1 MISSEYRQKLLDE
14 CQKLDLQLQKDKAFE
29 KIALDIVDNKNDAAV
44 LALINQL
51 GHLKHHQ
58 ETFAKNQA
66 IILQLLYLYLGS
78 KQIDESYQR
87 LKTSSNKSLDDLQE
101 DLNKLVGLTAVKEQ
115 VNDLI
120 TFNKIQQ
127 ARVKAGLKKSNKTLH
142 MAFLGNPGTAKT
154 TVARIVGKMYKSLGL
169 LSKGHFIEASRT
181 DLIAEYQGQ
190 TAIKVKKLVNRAK
203 GGVLFIDEAYSIT
216 ENEKSDSYGREC
228 LTELTKALEDYRDDL
243 VVIVAGYSDLMD
255 KFFQSN
261 PGLKSRFNTFI
272 DFPDYT
278 LDELVDIF
286 TFDCNSYEYR
296 PTETA
301 LLKVR
306 EWFDCKLKEQ
316 DENFSNGRL
325 VRNFFDDVV
334 LAQSKRLSKETATP
348 SRSQLMQII
357 ESDIPTYT
365 LKTED
370 LNK

>member
-1 MISSEYRQKLLDE
+1 M
-14 CQKLDLQLQKDKAFE
+14 
-29 KIALDIVDNKNDAAV
+29 
-44 LALINQL
+44 
-51 GHLKHHQ
+51 
-58 ETFAKNQA
+58 
-66 IILQLLYLYLGS
+66 
-78 KQIDESYQR
+78 
-87 LKTSSNKSLDDLQE
+87 
-101 DLNKLVGLTAVKEQ
+101 
-115 VNDLI
+115 
-120 TFNKIQQ
+120 
-127 ARVKAGLKKSNKTLH
+127 
-142 MAFLGNPGTAKT
+142 
-154 TVARIVGKMYKSLGL
+154 
-169 LSKGHFIEASRT
+169 
-181 DLIAEYQGQ
+181 
-190 TAIKVKKLVNRAK
+190 
-203 GGVLFIDEAYSIT
+203 LFIDEAYSIT

-348 SRSQLMQII
+348 SRNQLMQII

-370 LNK
+370 VNK

>member
-51 GHLKHHQ
+51 GHLKHPQ
-58 ETFAKNQA
+58 GTFAKNQA
-66 IILQLLYLYLGS
+66 IILKLLYLYLGS
-78 KQIDESYQR
+78 KQIDESYQQ

-203 GGVLFIDEAYSIT
+203 GGVLFIS
-216 ENEKSDSYGREC
+216 
-228 LTELTKALEDYRDDL
+228 
-243 VVIVAGYSDLMD
+243 
-255 KFFQSN
+255 F
-261 PGLKSRFNTFI
+261 
-272 DFPDYT
+272 
-278 LDELVDIF
+278 
-286 TFDCNSYEYR
+286 
-296 PTETA
+296 
-301 LLKVR
+301 
-306 EWFDCKLKEQ
+306 
-316 DENFSNGRL
+316 GRL
-325 VRNFFDDVV
+325 
-334 LAQSKRLSKETATP
+334 S
-348 SRSQLMQII
+348 
-357 ESDIPTYT
+357 
-365 LKTED
+365 
-370 LNK
+370 